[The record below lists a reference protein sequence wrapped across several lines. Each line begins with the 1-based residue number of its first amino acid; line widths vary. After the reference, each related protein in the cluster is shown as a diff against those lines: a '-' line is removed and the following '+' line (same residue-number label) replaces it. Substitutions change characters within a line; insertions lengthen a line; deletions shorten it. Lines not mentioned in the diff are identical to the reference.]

1 MVRDHAGKKDMPLFL
16 IFCVLFIAFIREPS
30 TCDRKIHNLDA
41 YVGCVFVCVCVAGQG
56 TQVPV
61 SELWAHVAADIAG
74 FVYSQH
80 VSNPKLAC
88 KASAK
93 KLASLDNM

>member
-1 MVRDHAGKKDMPLFL
+1 MPMWGVCL
-16 IFCVLFIAFIREPS
+16 C
-30 TCDRKIHNLDA
+30 
-41 YVGCVFVCVCVAGQG
+41 VCVCVAGQG
-56 TQVPV
+56 TQVPI
-61 SELWAHVAADIAG
+61 SELWAYVAADIAG